1 MEFLN
6 ILKTGQIDDKPIQ
19 NQFYLI
25 DSKWFQNWKE
35 HVGYSEIREHFKMRE
50 KLEDS
55 VYKDI
60 KHIILYYSVAYPLLP
75 FDNKNIYNNGEI
87 NPLADFVIV
96 NKEFINLI
104 YQKYKGIIVNEIKS
118 YPIKFFKEK
127 LMIYLNE
134 QNLSI
139 IFKAKD
145 KIYWE
150 LILIFEKENE
160 GKKYLLSGIEIQDFN
175 EFIEKNKFDL
185 YSNEELKFEEIN
197 CVIKII
203 NKKLL
208 LKQKSNNGN
217 TIKPQT
223 NNEIMNE
230 ALKKITEIS
239 QKLKNE
245 FK

>member
-1 MEFLN
+1 MDKTTIILPRKVDEKELYEIFLQLKAYFNFRNWFLN

-25 DSKWFQNWKE
+25 DSKWFQNWKD
-35 HVGYSEIREHFKMRE
+35 HVGYSEIREHCKMRE

-60 KHIILYYSVAYPLLP
+60 KPIIQYYSVVYPLLP

-104 YQKYKGIIVNEIKS
+104 YQKYKGTIVNYIQS
-118 YPIKFFKEK
+118 FPIKFFKEK

-134 QNLSI
+134 QNISI

-150 LILIFEKENE
+150 LIFYFEKENK
-160 GKKYLLSGIEIQDFN
+160 GKKELIEAIGISDMN
-175 EFIEKNKFDL
+175 EFLIEKKKFDL
-185 YSNEELKFEEIN
+185 YSNETIEIEESN

-208 LKQKSNNGN
+208 LKQKS
-217 TIKPQT
+217 
-223 NNEIMNE
+223 
-230 ALKKITEIS
+230 
-239 QKLKNE
+239 
-245 FK
+245 